1 MKQKADEDFRKN
13 LSKYLKHRNLEIV
26 FTLKNGKRVA
36 LNGKRRI
43 IGDEIIQYFGEEK
56 GIILQV
62 NEIQSADV
70 FAL

>member
-1 MKQKADEDFRKN
+1 MKQNADENFRKS
-13 LSKYLKHRNLEIV
+13 LGKYLKHRNLEIV

-43 IGDEIIQYFGEEK
+43 IGDEIIQYFGDEK

>member
-1 MKQKADEDFRKN
+1 MEKNHDENFRKS
-13 LSKYLKHRNLEIV
+13 LGKYLKHRNLEIV

-43 IGDEIIQYFGEEK
+43 IGDEVIQYFGEEK
-56 GIILQV
+56 GIIIQV

-70 FAL
+70 YAL

>member
-1 MKQKADEDFRKN
+1 MEQKADEEFRKN
-13 LSKYLKHRNLEIV
+13 LGKYLKHRNLEIV

-62 NEIQSADV
+62 NEIQSAEV
-70 FAL
+70 YAL